1 MFDFYCQF
9 VVLLLFA
16 GGNSSCNSQ
25 FHNTRLFRNR
35 VWAKPVSLE
44 LSRKRVSSSRNHVF
58 LREKKGFLLLDCYPE
73 NSVAVRAA
81 SIESLN
87 YEQFLDASESSQ
99 TALNV
104 NGSENSGIL
113 EPKPEPFRN
122 RFLNFARIGTI
133 INNALESFFKS
144 EIRTR
149 LFVTAVLLVVSR
161 LGYFIP
167 LPGFDRRL
175 MPENYLNFL
184 NGSTGEKIIAIFIFA
199 SQLNICRNQPSA
211 LQKIDLCYFYLV
223 LHYCRLLLFKLLD
236 VILAVRGY
244 QMPLIWKML
253 QKM

>member
-1 MFDFYCQF
+1 M
-9 VVLLLFA
+9 
-16 GGNSSCNSQ
+16 
-25 FHNTRLFRNR
+25 
-35 VWAKPVSLE
+35 SL
-44 LSRKRVSSSRNHVF
+44 SRNHVF

-73 NSVAVRAA
+73 NSVVVRAA
-81 SIESLN
+81 SVESLD
-87 YEQFLDASESSQ
+87 YEQFLDASGSSP
-99 TALNV
+99 LNV

-184 NGSTGEKIIAIFIFA
+184 NGSTGEKIIAIFKFV
-199 SQLNICRNQPSA
+199 SQLNIRRYQ
-211 LQKIDLCYFYLV
+211 
-223 LHYCRLLLFKLLD
+223 LFVSL
-236 VILAVRGY
+236 
-244 QMPLIWKML
+244 
-253 QKM
+253 